1 MEEEIKEQISDSGN
15 ETSDGTIDYIEA
27 IKEIKQNTVPKSD
40 YAKLKEENKRLL
52 DNIIN
57 GAELPADMIQRSEKP
72 KTDIQDLR
80 NQLYGNKNNE
90 MTNLEYIQKTL
101 ELRNAIMEQG
111 GDDPFVDKGH
121 NVNPTREDYETA
133 EMVAQIY
140 QECIDYADGDSQLF
154 TQELMRR
161 TVDSAPI
168 ANRKFN
174 NRR

>member
-1 MEEEIKEQISDSGN
+1 MAEEIKEQTSDSG
-15 ETSDGTIDYIEA
+15 EEMSEGTIDYIEA
-27 IKEIKQNTVPKSD
+27 IKEMKQNTVPKSD

-52 DNIIN
+52 DSIIN
-57 GAELPADMIQRSEKP
+57 GAELPEDMKQSKEKQ
-72 KTDIQDLR
+72 KVDIQALR
-80 NQLYGNKNNE
+80 NELYGNKNNE

-101 ELRNAIMEQG
+101 ELRNAIIEQG

-121 NVNPTREDYETA
+121 NVNPTREDYEAA

-140 QECIDYADGDSQLF
+140 QECLDYAKGDSQLF

-161 TVDSAPI
+161 TVDTAPI
-168 ANRKFN
+168 ASRKFQ

>member
-1 MEEEIKEQISDSGN
+1 MAEEIKEQISDSG
-15 ETSDGTIDYIEA
+15 EEMSEGTIDYIEA
-27 IKEIKQNTVPKSD
+27 IKEMKQNTVPKSD

-52 DNIIN
+52 DSIIN
-57 GAELPADMIQRSEKP
+57 GAELPEDMKQSKEKQT
-72 KTDIQDLR
+72 TDIQALR
-80 NQLYGNKNNE
+80 NELYGNKNNE

-101 ELRNAIMEQG
+101 ELRNAIIEQG

-140 QECIDYADGDSQLF
+140 QECLDYANGDSQLF

-168 ANRKFN
+168 ANRKFQS
-174 NRR
+174 RR

>member
-1 MEEEIKEQISDSGN
+1 MAEEINEQISDSG
-15 ETSDGTIDYIEA
+15 EEMSAGTIDYIEA
-27 IKEIKQNTVPKSD
+27 IKEMKQNTVPKND

-52 DNIIN
+52 DSIIN
-57 GAELPADMIQRSEKP
+57 GAELPEDMKHREEKQ
-72 KTDIQDLR
+72 KVDIQALR
-80 NQLYGNKNNE
+80 NELYGNKNNE

-121 NVNPTREDYETA
+121 NVNPTREDYEAA
-133 EMVAQIY
+133 EMVAKIY
-140 QECIDYADGDSQLF
+140 QECLDYAKGDSQLF

-161 TVDSAPI
+161 TVDTAPI
-168 ANRKFN
+168 ASRKFQ

>member
-1 MEEEIKEQISDSGN
+1 MAEEIKEQISDSG
-15 ETSDGTIDYIEA
+15 EEMSEGTIDYIEA
-27 IKEIKQNTVPKSD
+27 IKEMKQNTVPKSD

-52 DNIIN
+52 DSIIN
-57 GAELPADMIQRSEKP
+57 GAELPEDMKQSKEKQ
-72 KTDIQDLR
+72 KVDIQALR
-80 NQLYGNKNNE
+80 NELYGNKNNE

-101 ELRNAIMEQG
+101 ELRNAIIEQG

-121 NVNPTREDYETA
+121 NVNPTREDYEAA
-133 EMVAQIY
+133 EMVAKIY
-140 QECIDYADGDSQLF
+140 QECLDYANGDSQLF

-168 ANRKFN
+168 ANRKFQ

>member
-1 MEEEIKEQISDSGN
+1 MAEEIKEQISDSG
-15 ETSDGTIDYIEA
+15 EEMSDGTVDYIEA
-27 IKEIKQNTVPKSD
+27 IKEMKQNTVPKSD

-52 DNIIN
+52 DSIIN
-57 GAELPADMIQRSEKP
+57 GAELPEEMKHREEKQ
-72 KTDIQDLR
+72 KVDIQALR
-80 NQLYGNKNNE
+80 NELYGNKNNE

-101 ELRNAIMEQG
+101 ELRNAIIEQG

-121 NVNPTREDYETA
+121 NVNPTREDYEAA

-140 QECIDYADGDSQLF
+140 QECIDYANGDSQLF

-161 TVDSAPI
+161 TVDTAPI
-168 ANRKFN
+168 ASRKFQ